1 MENLDKNK
9 KISLGLGV
17 VLIISLFLP
26 WFKFFIF
33 SVTLIGI
40 PGTVAD
46 FFTLLPIFG
55 EDVPDIPF
63 KQQLAMYMGYAFLV
77 LGSAGL
83 YFNYTGAILKSKLA
97 YYSMIAYFILVLVL
111 NISEVS
117 DASDGMGGSD
127 DGPSIFSL
135 LGIGLYLFIASFIGN
150 LIYLKEETES
160 EVIDE
165 PEEMAE
171 EIEEEYYNEE

>member
-1 MENLDKNK
+1 MENLSKNK

-26 WFKFFIF
+26 WFKFVIF

-46 FFTLLPIFG
+46 LTTGFG
-55 EDVPDIPF
+55 SMMGEIPDIPF
-63 KQQLAMYMGYAFLV
+63 KVQLAMYMGYAFLI

-83 YFNYTGAILKSKLA
+83 YFNYKGAIQKSKLA
-97 YYSMIAYFILVLVL
+97 YYSMIGYFVLVL
-111 NISEVS
+111 LLNISDLLE
-117 DASDGMGGSD
+117 AFDGMGELD

-135 LGIGLYLFIASFIGN
+135 LGIGIYVFIASYIGN
-150 LIYLKEETES
+150 LKYLKEETEPEMIDDP
-160 EVIDE
+160 EV
-165 PEEMAE
+165 
-171 EIEEEYYNEE
+171 NN